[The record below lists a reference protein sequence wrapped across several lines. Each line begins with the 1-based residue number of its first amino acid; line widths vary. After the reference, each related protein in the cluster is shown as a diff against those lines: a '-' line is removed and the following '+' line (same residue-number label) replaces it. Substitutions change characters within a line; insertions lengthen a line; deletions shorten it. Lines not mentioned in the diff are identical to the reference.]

1 MEKLKIFEEN
11 SRLTF
16 EEQMEEWDETISD
29 VGEALRSY
37 IRTGKKSEQLSE
49 AEDWIK
55 RYRRTLEEM
64 LKAKGLV
71 EWLEVDSKKFK
82 GIKKYQEQL
91 HQQYIQISVASQLSA
106 LVALSIE
113 ETAQREQERGFEQ
126 LRRDN
131 RDLDRI
137 VKVVFHSPYQEI
149 GEISRKLSKKVS
161 VVQTII
167 ERCENL
173 FSVRSGKN
181 NSCLVALSSEGYS
194 YIKTQPLGRK
204 KYSQHEMEMALV
216 NHSMEILEHLQKG
229 KPYSLRVEDP
239 EQNRLFSKKY
249 RAVKVMIDKRRELAD
264 EGLFS
269 PNIRFVP
276 YNQNLQDVKE
286 EEDCYGIAEITN
298 YG

>member
-16 EEQMEEWDETISD
+16 EEQMEEWDETISE